1 MSVYRLLLALLVVC
15 GSSLVRAE
23 SLVLLTENLAPFNM
37 STNGGNYA
45 KDAGVSGISSDTMRA
60 VCERAKVE
68 CQQILR
74 FPWDR
79 VYQQTLSDA
88 GYGLFSV
95 ARTAE
100 RESLFKWVGPIAT
113 NDWVL
118 MAKADSPISLSNL
131 QDAAQYRIGGYQGDA
146 ISQYLIDRGLT
157 VQTSLRDNENVQKLA
172 KGQIDLW
179 ATADP
184 TGHYLAKQAGVEDFK
199 VVQRFYTAKLYLALN
214 KNASDALVQQLQA
227 ALDSL
232 RADGQLAAIAAR
244 YQ

>member
-1 MSVYRLLLALLVVC
+1 MSVYRVLLALFVLG

-37 STNGGNYA
+37 STNGSNYA

-79 VYQQTLSDA
+79 VYQQTLNDA

-100 RESLFKWVGPIAT
+100 REALFKWVGPIAS

-118 MAKADSPISLSNL
+118 MAKADSPITLNNL
-131 QDAAQYRIGGYQGDA
+131 QEAAQYRIGGYQGDA
-146 ISQYLIDRGLT
+146 ISQYLIDRGLS
-157 VQTSLRDNENVQKLA
+157 VETSLRDNENVQKLL

-184 TGHYLAKQAGVEDFK
+184 TGNYLAKQAGVGGFK
-199 VVQRFYTAKLYLALN
+199 IVQRFYTAELYLALN
-214 KNASDALVQQLQA
+214 KNTPDALVEQLQA

-232 RADGQLAAIAAR
+232 KAEGQLKAIAAR